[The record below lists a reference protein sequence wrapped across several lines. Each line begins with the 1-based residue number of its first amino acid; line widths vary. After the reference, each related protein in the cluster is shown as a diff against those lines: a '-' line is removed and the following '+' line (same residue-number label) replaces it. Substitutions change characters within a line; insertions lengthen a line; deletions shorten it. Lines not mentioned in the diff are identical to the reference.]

1 MDTRGYWGM
10 NTNAKIILITAYGME
25 KTLITEPGIIRFKLN
40 VHSHAVEVRYIHTQ
54 IVDQNYELLI
64 TLIYIWIN

>member
-1 MDTRGYWGM
+1 MDTRGYLGM
-10 NTNAKIILITAYGME
+10 NTNAKIILITAYGLE
-25 KTLITEPGIIRFKLN
+25 KTRIIEPGIIRFKLN
-40 VHSHAVEVRYIHTQ
+40 VHSHAVEVRYIHTR